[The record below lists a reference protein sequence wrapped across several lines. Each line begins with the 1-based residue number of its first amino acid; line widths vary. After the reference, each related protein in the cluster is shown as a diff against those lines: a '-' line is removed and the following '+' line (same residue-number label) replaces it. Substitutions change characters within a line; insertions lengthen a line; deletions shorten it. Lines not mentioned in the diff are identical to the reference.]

1 MRIIDTVVKVR
12 PLAELL
18 ECGLLLALG
27 GGVGGMVSE
36 EKVQVVLGLARG
48 APGLSSV
55 AWREEEAR
63 LLRRDRG
70 GGVGAEWSALRTDTR
85 DWDLRT
91 DISTWI
97 SLLRVS
103 AILIIV

>member
-1 MRIIDTVVKVR
+1 MIIVAGCIIFFR

-18 ECGLLLALG
+18 ECGLLLSLG

-36 EKVQVVLGLARG
+36 EKVQVVLEEVRVG
-48 APGLSSV
+48 PGLSSV
-55 AWREEEAR
+55 AWRELETR

-85 DWDLRT
+85 DWDLR
-91 DISTWI
+91 S
-97 SLLRVS
+97 SKPS
-103 AILIIV
+103 C

>member
-1 MRIIDTVVKVR
+1 MVIIVAGCIIFFL

-36 EKVQVVLGLARG
+36 EKVQVVLEEVRV

-55 AWREEEAR
+55 AWRELEAR

-85 DWDLRT
+85 DWDLR
-91 DISTWI
+91 S
-97 SLLRVS
+97 SKPS
-103 AILIIV
+103 C

>member
-1 MRIIDTVVKVR
+1 MIIIDTVVKVR

-18 ECGLLLALG
+18 ECGLLLTLG

-36 EKVQVVLGLARG
+36 EKVQVLGLARG

-85 DWDLRT
+85 DWDLLT

-97 SLLRVS
+97 L
-103 AILIIV
+103 